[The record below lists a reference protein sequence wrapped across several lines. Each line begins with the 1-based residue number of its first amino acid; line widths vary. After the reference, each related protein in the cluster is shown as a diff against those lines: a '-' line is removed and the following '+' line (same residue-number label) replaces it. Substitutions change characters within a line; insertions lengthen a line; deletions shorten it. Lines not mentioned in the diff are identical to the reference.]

1 MSQPFM
7 NLYSNQNVLSL
18 PNNLSLLALYLLLV
32 CAAFFILS
40 ALIMVTYNNS
50 ITKMNNNWKT
60 INYKDSMVF
69 TLFLIFVGGLFSSTV
84 YIR

>member
-1 MSQPFM
+1 M

-18 PNNLSLLALYLLLV
+18 PNKYSLSLLALYLLLV

-50 ITKMNNNWKT
+50 ITNMNNNWKT